1 MWQARA
7 SISAHNRP
15 SPPPWGG
22 GNWREP
28 KLRWR
33 GWQWGLRA
41 QYVRAS
47 ANNTFSPH
55 NRLLHHLLLILV
67 TGVFEAVTVQPGG
80 WQRELEDEDDLYK
93 KEEEEHFSLSRSCVI
108 DERWETS
115 LWEAASDTR
124 PLVLHLQTIIALRV
138 PHSYF
143 SGAWVARP
151 FLVCEWVRYRCHPTK
166 SPLFSMSKGI

>member
-1 MWQARA
+1 MKKIIGTVPDIAWCTIAPGTTLTYWNLSPCKKSALNAAEVGCALYGNIVCCKGGCTAMWQARA
-7 SISAHNRP
+7 SISVHNRP

-93 KEEEEHFSLSRSCVI
+93 KKEEEHFSLSRSC
-108 DERWETS
+108 
-115 LWEAASDTR
+115 
-124 PLVLHLQTIIALRV
+124 IIN
-138 PHSYF
+138 
-143 SGAWVARP
+143 
-151 FLVCEWVRYRCHPTK
+151 
-166 SPLFSMSKGI
+166 